1 MCTEG
6 PEGEHILQLCSGEE
20 PGFPTR
26 RSRPARLTPAL
37 RALILSLPSA
47 LVIASFMVCVL

>member
-6 PEGEHILQLCSGEE
+6 PEGEHVLQLCSGEE

-47 LVIASFMVCVL
+47 LVTASFMVCVL